1 MILAESASSRYIE
14 QNLFDSGSFVL
25 NEKRSNKHNTWKVT
39 VKKGRMLKRASTFFL
54 ILATFFNPLGFDAL
68 FALVMKWTGS
78 YWITDAIFYCLSAF
92 FFGLY
97 WVLSSKI
104 KKKSH
109 GKHGMLPE
117 EQETFH

>member
-1 MILAESASSRYIE
+1 
-14 QNLFDSGSFVL
+14 
-25 NEKRSNKHNTWKVT
+25 VT
-39 VKKGRMLKRASTFFL
+39 VFTKLKNNQKSLTGTWIL

-97 WVLSSKI
+97 FLFFREKP
-104 KKKSH
+104 KKS
-109 GKHGMLPE
+109 
-117 EQETFH
+117 